1 MRRRL
6 VYSVKAL
13 ADLDAIYDYIALD
26 SPARARDHVAEI
38 RARCRALLDNPQL
51 GPARPSIRPGLRIY
65 PVGRRVVV
73 AYRIT
78 EEGIRIVRVFSGGQD
93 YEAILAAEE

>member
-1 MRRRL
+1 MTISRWTVLL
-6 VYSVKAL
+6 VRATMWQRSG
-13 ADLDAIYDYIALD
+13 
-26 SPARARDHVAEI
+26 ARW
-38 RARCRALLDNPQL
+38 RALLDNPQL

-65 PVGRRVVV
+65 PVHRRVVV